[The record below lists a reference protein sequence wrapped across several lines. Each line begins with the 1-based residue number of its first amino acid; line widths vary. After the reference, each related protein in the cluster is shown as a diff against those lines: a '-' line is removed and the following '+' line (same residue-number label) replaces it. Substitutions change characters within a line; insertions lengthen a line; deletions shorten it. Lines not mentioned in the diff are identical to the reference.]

1 VIASVLICFKVGLQE
16 IRKEENLKDYEH
28 DKKLDQDNQPNLFAP
43 AGKV

>member
-1 VIASVLICFKVGLQE
+1 MGTSVLIGFKVGLQE